1 MQIRLGWNLI
11 GLNCREN
18 GRIDVT
24 LTYKEYPGAVSNAFH
39 HELVVLK
46 VIVAY
51 VQHLVCVDIR
61 YEEHD
66 YEEAY
71 YDKHAFKLQN
81 PSGQATEKAK
91 HLAVPEDKVKC
102 FRLKAEYPS

>member
-1 MQIRLGWNLI
+1 MG
-11 GLNCREN
+11 G
-18 GRIDVT
+18 IDVT
-24 LTYKEYPGAVSNAFH
+24 LTYKEYPGAVTHAFH

-51 VQHLVCVDIR
+51 VQHLVCVDVR

-81 PSGQATEKAK
+81 PSGQAPEKAK

-102 FRLKAEYPS
+102 FRLKAKYPS